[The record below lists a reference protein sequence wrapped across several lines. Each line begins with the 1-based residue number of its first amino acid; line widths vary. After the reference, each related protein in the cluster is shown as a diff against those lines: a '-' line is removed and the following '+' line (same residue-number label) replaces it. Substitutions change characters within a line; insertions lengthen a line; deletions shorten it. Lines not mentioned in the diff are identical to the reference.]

1 MPDALL
7 LIAAVGL
14 PFVGAIV
21 AGLLPTHARNA
32 AAWLAGA
39 AALVGLALVWAA
51 YPTVAAG
58 GVVRHDVANGCP
70 RSGSTSPCGW
80 TASPGC
86 SRCW

>member
-14 PFVGAIV
+14 PFVGAIA

-39 AALVGLALVWAA
+39 VALAGLALVWAA

-58 GVVRHDVANGCP
+58 GVRPRTSSTGCP
-70 RSGSTSPCGW
+70 AR
-80 TASPGC
+80 A
-86 SRCW
+86 RLRR

>member
-58 GVVRHDVANGCP
+58 GVLRARVRMDALP
-70 RSGSTSPCGW
+70 RARLLRCAW
-80 TASPGC
+80 TASPG
-86 SRCW
+86 SSPGW